1 MHGSS
6 LQSTFVSPRT
16 VVFRNL
22 WRHQAISDTN
32 GMIDTLFN
40 SVCELITA
48 VEELIPL
55 VQCFALYPGIPTS
68 NLKQI
73 SSSLEEQLEGRK
85 ENLKKEEGVS
95 FFVHI

>member
-1 MHGSS
+1 
-6 LQSTFVSPRT
+6 
-16 VVFRNL
+16 
-22 WRHQAISDTN
+22 
-32 GMIDTLFN
+32 MIDTLFN

-73 SSSLEEQLEGRK
+73 SSSLEGRK
-85 ENLKKEEGVS
+85 ENLKREEGVS